1 MEISKAFQYANYF
14 VQCHFTVPIGKRVQ
28 GKVKQNFSLLAVKDF
43 FLQKPCNGKTMKFT
57 N

>member
-28 GKVKQNFSLLAVKDF
+28 GKVKQNSSILAVKDF
-43 FLQKPCNGKTMKFT
+43 LKKSCNGKTMKFA